1 MTTQAKIP
9 EQTLLHMKEDALW
22 LSVHA
27 FVLAGRYAKESTS
40 YFQDRDSTDATPW
53 VWAFLS
59 VGAAYLVSFAAFVA
73 FAKFEPEPFNDDDDE
88 SGKEDEHHNA

>member
-1 MTTQAKIP
+1 MP
-9 EQTLLHMKEDALW
+9 
-22 LSVHA
+22 
-27 FVLAGRYAKESTS
+27 KESTS